1 MIANCVK
8 VYKAKIIE
16 VVAANSIILHL
27 QIGKDGSESIIIK
40 HSLPSNPEAAKVAMI
55 EKLGK
60 LFSVKTDSV
69 QNFKEVECYVKVTE
83 SWQLNNTILTQVKQF
98 ITEEEYNSS
107 LHLNEQPSPTPVS
120 EEEWLQIK
128 QEHQKKTLT
137 KTTGKTQNK
146 KKEKTAKPKK
156 PAPVIKQQSSSKQS
170 KHEPTMAEL
179 IAMEQKEK
187 AANNHKPVAQ
197 THPISKKTLT
207 LEDKLELSLVKQ
219 NGKRATRPGLATTY
233 AFAHAIQ
240 ACSHKNNISIKNF
253 R

>member
-1 MIANCVK
+1 MITNCLK
-8 VYKAKIIE
+8 VYKAKIMD
-16 VVAANSIILHL
+16 VVEAKSIILHL
-27 QIGKDGSESIIIK
+27 QLYKDGSEPIVIK
-40 HSLPSNPEAAKVAMI
+40 HNLPSKPEPAKVAMI

-107 LHLNEQPSPTPVS
+107 LHLNERPSPTPVS

-137 KTTGKTQNK
+137 KTTCKVQDK
-146 KKEKTAKPKK
+146 KKENTAKPKK
-156 PAPVIKQQSSSKQS
+156 PAPVIKQRSSSKQS

-179 IAMEQKEK
+179 IAMEQKK
-187 AANNHKPVAQ
+187 KVANNHIPAIKN
-197 THPISKKTLT
+197 HPISRKTLT

-219 NGKRATRPGLATTY
+219 NGKRATRPSLATTY